1 MVLNDIE
8 IRERIAFSKLVE
20 LPGKSYTSCS
30 RYYDC
35 AIQPASYDLRLSS
48 VFRRVKALRW
58 LNTDKQYVEIDDE
71 VEYAEIVS
79 NEIVIQPGEFLLG
92 ASEEV
97 LHMPNDMG
105 ALLSP
110 RSSFGRA
117 GLSMSFS
124 TWINPG
130 YDGRIAIEVFNAG
143 PNPVKLRAGIRVLQA
158 VFMGLTDKAEISYI
172 GKYQN
177 ETENMGSKLRADFPW
192 KEQKDDRTNMQDMR

>member
-20 LPGKSYTSCS
+20 LPGKSYASSS

-48 VFRRVKALRW
+48 VFRRIKALRW
-58 LNTDKQYVEIDDE
+58 LNTDKRYIDLDDE
-71 VEYAEIVS
+71 VEYAEIIS
-79 NEIVIQPGEFLLG
+79 DDLVIQPGEFLLG

-97 LHMPNDMG
+97 LHIPDDIG
-105 ALLSP
+105 VLLSP

-124 TWINPG
+124 TWVNPG
-130 YDGRIAIEVFNAG
+130 YNGRIAIEVFNAG
-143 PNPVKLRAGIRVLQA
+143 PNPVKLRSGIRVLQA
-158 VFMGLTDKAEISYI
+158 VFMSLTDKAEISYF

-177 ETENMGSKLRADFPW
+177 ETENMGSRLKEDFPW
-192 KEQKDDRTNMQDMR
+192 KGQKDDRTNM

>member
-1 MVLNDIE
+1 MVLNDTE

-20 LPGKSYTSCS
+20 LPGTSYTRSS
-30 RYYDC
+30 RYHDC

-48 VFRRVKALRW
+48 VFRRIKALRW
-58 LNTDKQYVEIDDE
+58 LNRDKRYVDLDDE
-71 VEYAEIVS
+71 VEYAEIIS
-79 NEIVIQPGEFLLG
+79 DEIVIQPGEFLLG

-97 LHMPNDMG
+97 LHIPDELG
-105 ALLSP
+105 VLLSP

-130 YDGRIAIEVFNAG
+130 YNGRIAIEMFNAG
-143 PNPVKLRAGIRVLQA
+143 PNPVKLRSGIRVLQA
-158 VFMGLTDKAEISYI
+158 VFMGLTDKAEISYF

-177 ETENMGSKLRADFPW
+177 ETENMGSRLREDFPW
-192 KEQKDDRTNMQDMR
+192 KGQKDDRTNM